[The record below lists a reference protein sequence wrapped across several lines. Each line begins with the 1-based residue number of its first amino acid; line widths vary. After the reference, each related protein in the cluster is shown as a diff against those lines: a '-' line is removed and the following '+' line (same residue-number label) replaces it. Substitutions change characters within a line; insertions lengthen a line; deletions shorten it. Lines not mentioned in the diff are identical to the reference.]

1 MRLGRRVPRWTR
13 ETLRTTVPR
22 VRALPL
28 AIVLLVSACN
38 AGGARFNTQ
47 TAASFVPARHSV
59 SVLGIYKDGRM
70 TIDTWD
76 KLAPH
81 LVPALGSSPCEVGF
95 DSLVRSNQELANA
108 VDDRSRAE
116 GPTGSLLAQLAPAAR
131 GDLLLVVTLA
141 GRLPQHQGQGEPPEG
156 APVPN
161 GMTTQRKRRHQA
173 QNSAGGA
180 PDPNRLEVSAALFSV
195 PEHRSV
201 ALVSMSYGGQ
211 DADDAMTRFGAE
223 LAQVMPNSTCAGW
236 NWDFKI
242 DPASLRAP
250 VAE

>member
-1 MRLGRRVPRWTR
+1 
-13 ETLRTTVPR
+13 
-22 VRALPL
+22 
-28 AIVLLVSACN
+28 
-38 AGGARFNTQ
+38 
-47 TAASFVPARHSV
+47 
-59 SVLGIYKDGRM
+59 
-70 TIDTWD
+70 
-76 KLAPH
+76 
-81 LVPALGSSPCEVGF
+81 
-95 DSLVRSNQELANA
+95 
-108 VDDRSRAE
+108 
-116 GPTGSLLAQLAPAAR
+116 
-131 GDLLLVVTLA
+131 LLVVTLA